1 MATLT
6 SAGIGSG
13 LDVNGLVT
21 QLIAAERAPADNR
34 LNSDQATAKTQISA
48 FGMLGSVLSGLQT
61 ALDAFKGIGADPDR
75 KATVATGAGFTAT
88 ASTTAA
94 LASYSVRVEALASA
108 QKLQSA
114 AVASTTQVGYG
125 TLTIQVGSDAAVN
138 INIAQGQGTLANI
151 RDAINAATG
160 SQGVSASVVHGD
172 AGDVLVLNSPRTG
185 ANGALTITTSG
196 GDGGLSVLTTGTGGT
211 LTQVTAAS
219 DAQVWVDGVK
229 RTSASNHLTDLI
241 DGVTLDLTKAQSGVD
256 FNLTVAGD
264 PGSLHARVDGFVK
277 AYNAAISTLRTQSAA
292 GDKDNAGGPL
302 SGDATPRAIT
312 QALRSAM
319 GTDYA
324 DMAALGLKTAVD
336 GTLTLDGSRLDAT
349 LASDPGAVRR
359 AFGDGAA
366 YSSSLRATL
375 TAYVGD
381 AGLIAGRTKSL
392 NDHLKDI
399 ADQRTELDR
408 RMAQMEADY
417 RRQFTALDSMMAQM
431 QSTSSFLTQQLAGL
445 SR

>member
-1 MATLT
+1 VASIV

-13 LDVNGLVT
+13 LDVNSLVT
-21 QLIAAERAPADNR
+21 QLISAERAPADNR
-34 LNSDQATAKTQISA
+34 LNSDQSTTKTQISA
-48 FGMLGSVLSGLQT
+48 FGALGSVLSGLQT
-61 ALDAFKGIGADPDR
+61 ALDAFKTTGADPGR
-75 KATVATGAGFTAT
+75 KTTVADGAGFTAS
-88 ASTTAA
+88 ASTTAV
-94 LASYSVRVEALASA
+94 LGSYQVRVEKLATT

-125 TLTIQVGSDAAVN
+125 TLSIQVGSDTAVN
-138 INIAQGQGTLANI
+138 VTIAQGKGTLADI

-160 SQGVSASVVHGD
+160 TQGVGASLVHGD
-172 AGDVLVLNSPRTG
+172 AGDVLVLNSSRSG

-196 GDGGLSVLTTGTGGT
+196 GDGGLSVLNTTGGT
-211 LTQVTAAS
+211 LTEVTPAG
-219 DAQVWVDGVK
+219 DAEVWVDGVK
-229 RTSASNHLTDLI
+229 RTSASNHLTDLL

-256 FNLTVAGD
+256 FKLSVSGD
-264 PGSLHARVDGFVK
+264 PSSLHARVDAFVK
-277 AYNAAISTLRTQSAA
+277 AYNSAVTTLRTQSAA

-302 SGDATPRAIT
+302 SGDATPRAII

-324 DMAALGLKTAVD
+324 DMSALGLKTAVD
-336 GTLTLDGSRLDAT
+336 GTLTLDGSKLDAT

-366 YSSSLRATL
+366 YSTSLRATL

-381 AGLIAGRTKSL
+381 DGLIAGRTKSL
-392 NDHLKDI
+392 NDHLKNID
-399 ADQRTELDR
+399 DQRTELNR
-408 RMAQMEADY
+408 RMSQMETDY

-431 QSTSSFLTQQLAGL
+431 QSTSSFLTQQLSSL